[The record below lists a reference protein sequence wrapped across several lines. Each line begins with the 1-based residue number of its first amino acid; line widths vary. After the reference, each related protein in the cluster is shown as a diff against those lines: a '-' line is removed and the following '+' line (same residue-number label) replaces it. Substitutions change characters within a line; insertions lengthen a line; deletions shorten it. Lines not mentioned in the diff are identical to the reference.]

1 MRTPEFFLRRTGFY
15 VALLLFCVFAVF
27 PAVWMVI
34 TAFKQN
40 ADLYNPNNNP
50 FLFNLPPTLHH
61 IAYLFTQTNYPIFL
75 WNSFLIG
82 IIVVVITLLLA
93 VPAAYSLAR
102 LMGHWGEHSSIAIF
116 LVYLIPPTLLFIPLY
131 EIVSTLGLANTVWS
145 LVLVYPTITVP
156 FCTWL
161 LLSFFRSIPRDV
173 EEAALTDGWSRVGVF
188 FHVALPLSVPGITT
202 CIVFAFALSL
212 SDYIYAAVFVSA
224 TASRTV
230 SAGVPTELI
239 RGDIYY
245 WQALMAATAIVGIPL
260 AVVYGLLFD
269 WLVKGFQVELP
280 RRAGAPPA

>member
-1 MRTPEFFLRRTGFY
+1 MNVRTMQISRAVGFY
-15 VALLLFCVFAVF
+15 LALVLFCLFAVF
-27 PAVWMVI
+27 PALWMVI

-40 ADLYNPNNNP
+40 PDLYDPTNNP
-50 FLFNLPPTLHH
+50 FLFNLPPTLTH
-61 IAYLFTQTNYPIFL
+61 IESLFTQTNYPIFL
-75 WNSFLIG
+75 WNSFFIG
-82 IIVVVITLLLA
+82 VIVVAITLVLA

-131 EIVSTLGLANTVWS
+131 EIVTVLGAANTVWS
-145 LVLVYPTITVP
+145 LILVYPTITVP

-161 LLSFFRSIPRDV
+161 LLSFFRSIPREV
-173 EEAALTDGWSRVGVF
+173 EEAALIDGWSRVGVF
-188 FHVALPLSVPGITT
+188 FRVALPLAVPGITT

-212 SDYIYAAVFVSA
+212 SDYIYAAVFVSR

-260 AVVYGLLFD
+260 AVIYGLLFN

-280 RRAGAPPA
+280 RSARA

>member
-1 MRTPEFFLRRTGFY
+1 MNVRTMQTSRAVGFY
-15 VALLLFCVFAVF
+15 LALVLFCLFAVF
-27 PAVWMVI
+27 PALWMVI

-40 ADLYNPNNNP
+40 PDLYDPTNNP
-50 FLFNLPPTLHH
+50 FLFNLPPTLTH
-61 IAYLFTQTNYPIFL
+61 IESLFTQTNYPIFL
-75 WNSFLIG
+75 WNSFFIG
-82 IIVVVITLLLA
+82 VIVVAITLVLA

-131 EIVSTLGLANTVWS
+131 EIVTVLGAANTVWS
-145 LVLVYPTITVP
+145 LILVYPTITVP

-161 LLSFFRSIPRDV
+161 LLSFFRSIPREV
-173 EEAALTDGWSRVGVF
+173 EEAALIDGWSRVGVF
-188 FHVALPLSVPGITT
+188 FRVALPLAVPGITT

-212 SDYIYAAVFVSA
+212 SDYIYAAVFVSR

-260 AVVYGLLFD
+260 AVIYGLLFN

-280 RRAGAPPA
+280 RSARA

>member
-1 MRTPEFFLRRTGFY
+1 MPLARIARMIGFWIML
-15 VALLLFCVFAVF
+15 ALFSLFAIF
-27 PAVWMVI
+27 PILWMVI

-40 ADLYNPNNNP
+40 NDLYNPTNNP
-50 FLFNLPPTLHH
+50 FLFNLPPTLRHFDF
-61 IAYLFTQTNYPIFL
+61 LFTQTNYPVFL
-75 WNSFLIG
+75 WNSLFIG
-82 IIVVVITLLLA
+82 LVVVVITLVLA

-131 EIVSTLGLANTVWS
+131 EIVAELGAANTVWS
-145 LVLVYPTITVP
+145 LILVYPTITIP

-161 LLSFFRSIPRDV
+161 LLSFFRSIPREV

-188 FHVALPLSVPGITT
+188 FRVALPLAVPGITT

-212 SDYIYAAVFVSA
+212 SDYIYAAVFVS
-224 TASRTV
+224 TSASRTV

-245 WQALMAATAIVGIPL
+245 WQALMAAAAIVGIPL
-260 AVVYGLLFD
+260 AIIYGMLFN

-280 RRAGAPPA
+280 RTAVFEN